1 MIGLIAGIAFMAIS
15 LLYMGLKLQV
25 AYWLGAE
32 PESGGGVPTL
42 DAILFPSAIFAW
54 GLWFAANGGDETRLS
69 VWVGLGVW
77 VVAMLLAV
85 IGMNAATAIGRQRR
99 RRKG

>member
-1 MIGLIAGIAFMAIS
+1 MIGLIVGIAFMALS
-15 LLYMGLKLQV
+15 LLYFAIKLQV

-42 DAILFPSAIFAW
+42 DAIIFPPMFFSG

-69 VWVGLGVW
+69 IWTCLGVW
-77 VVAMLLAV
+77 VLLTLFSA
-85 IGMNAATAIGRQRR
+85 IGMNAATALGRR
-99 RRKG
+99 RRRREG